1 MAELQVGLKH
11 RESIKIDQSLL
22 VPALPPIFSGM
33 DDMPPVF
40 ATCYLV
46 SFTEWTCIQA
56 LKPYYLPGQRS
67 VGTYLSINHTAAST
81 PGMTVTIEV
90 ELVELKGRLMQ
101 FKVTARDDKDII
113 SEGTHG
119 RALIDLAQ
127 FMAKVA
133 EKAAGIQS

>member
-1 MAELQVGLKH
+1 MAELQVGLTH
-11 RESIKIDQSLL
+11 SESIKIDRSLL

-67 VGTYLSINHTAAST
+67 VGTYVNLNHIAVST

-90 ELVELKGRLMQ
+90 ELVELKGKLMQ
-101 FKVTARDDKDII
+101 FKVTARDDKEII
-113 SEGTHG
+113 SEGFHG
-119 RALIDLAQ
+119 RALIDLAK
-127 FMAKVA
+127 FMAKA
-133 EKAAGIQS
+133 QEKAAGI